1 MNGVTSF
8 AVLCFSSLFTMINP
22 LGVAPVFATLTAGDD
37 AGARRRSVM
46 RATSVALAVLMTF
59 ALGGGLIFRM
69 FGITINAFRIA
80 GGILFFAMAMPMIL
94 GHRHEEPGEVGG
106 DPAIVPLGIPL
117 ICGPGTISTVMVLM
131 GQSRSSKHV
140 LALVAAIVL
149 SLLVTA
155 LTLLVAPPLLR
166 RLGSGFVAVAT
177 RVMGLIVCVIGI
189 QFVLDGVKPVAIEIL
204 SAAARR

>member
-117 ICGPGTISTVMVLM
+117 ICGPGTISTVLVLM